1 MFMKPSRLLNLE
13 LRTSLKVVFKV
24 YFWQNSIAQPHFRRQ
39 LKLETM
45 SKEGPSV
52 CHAPVSLSSGG
63 QWTPV
68 ALHSKTVTSYKSLF

>member
-13 LRTSLKVVFKV
+13 LRTSFKVVLRFL
-24 YFWQNSIAQPHFRRQ
+24 FGQNSLAQPLFRRQ

-68 ALHSKTVTSYKSLF
+68 ALHSKTVTSYKILF